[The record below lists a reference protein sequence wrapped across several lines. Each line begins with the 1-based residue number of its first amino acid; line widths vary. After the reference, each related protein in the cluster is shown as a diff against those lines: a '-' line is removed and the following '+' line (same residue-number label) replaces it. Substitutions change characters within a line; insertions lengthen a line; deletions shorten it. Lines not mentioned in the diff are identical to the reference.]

1 MGNIIRKF
9 NNKSKEESFPEF
21 KEICPICLINFK
33 DNNLIVLEC
42 GHKFH
47 ASCIFQTLAINHNKC
62 PLCRYKMKYIYPN
75 KHHLNTLLNF
85 PALLSEL
92 REIEKTISPVFL
104 HLHVDT
110 FHFATEKNVIDDCID

>member
-75 KHHLNTLLNF
+75 KHHLNTLLKERNQ
-85 PALLSEL
+85 LSFKL
-92 REIEKTISPVFL
+92 FEINMKLKTMTNEES
-104 HLHVDT
+104 
-110 FHFATEKNVIDDCID
+110 EEESGDDIYDEDIF